1 MARLP
6 VSSSRGSRN
15 VRNGPSPLQ
24 SRLASLLREARW
36 IVFAALAVW
45 LALVLASWNKTDP
58 AWSQSVPG
66 NIVHNRGGALGAYVA
81 DLLLFLFG
89 YSAWLWVVLLGQRVL
104 AGFYRLTAFFSPG
117 EKPDELPRLHW
128 EAGVGFFLRS
138 EEHTSELQSRENLV
152 CRLLLDKKT

>member
-6 VSSSRGSRN
+6 VSSSRASRN

-24 SRLASLLREARW
+24 SRLSSLLREARW

-45 LALVLASWNKTDP
+45 LALVLASWNKGDP

-66 NIVHNRGGALGAYVA
+66 NVIQNRGGALGAYVA

-89 YSAWLWVVLLGQRVL
+89 YAAWLWVVLLGERVL
-104 AGFYRLTAFFSPG
+104 TDF
-117 EKPDELPRLHW
+117 
-128 EAGVGFFLRS
+128 
-138 EEHTSELQSRENLV
+138 
-152 CRLLLDKKT
+152 CR